1 MLFIS
6 ENDAIMGG
14 KLFGRGIMMN
24 TNVLP
29 KAVILDLDGTLLRSD
44 KTVSERTLAVLEEC
58 KKKGMVIVVATARF
72 WFKAELFL
80 NIIRP
85 DYALLADGTMI
96 FHDGELIHGFP
107 MDSATSENIIKEI
120 MSMEDGRDFVVGAGK
135 VLFCSAKGVDEPWR
149 QTYDFSKGF
158 HKPSYKIAS
167 VMNSYEE
174 AKKFAD
180 KFSCRLYSYRGED
193 LYAFTHKESGKYQ
206 AVCALGELLN
216 IELQDMIA
224 FGDDENDYEVLKH
237 CGKGIAV
244 ANAIP
249 MIKEIADEIT
259 GSNDGDGVAIYLEK
273 FFR

>member
-1 MLFIS
+1 L
-6 ENDAIMGG
+6 
-14 KLFGRGIMMN
+14 GRGIMMN
-24 TNVLP
+24 TNILP

-44 KTVSERTLAVLEEC
+44 KTVSERTLTVLEKS

-72 WFKAELFL
+72 WFKAEPFL
-80 NIIRP
+80 SIIQP

-96 FHDGELIHGFP
+96 FHKGELVHGFP
-107 MDSATSENIIKEI
+107 MDNATSENLIREI
-120 MSMEDGRDFVVGAGK
+120 MNMEDGHDFVVGAGK
-135 VLFCSAKGVDEPWR
+135 VLLCSAKGVDEPWR
-149 QTYDFSKGF
+149 QTYDFSQGF

-174 AKKFAD
+174 AKKLAD

-216 IELQDMIA
+216 IDLQDMIA
-224 FGDDENDYEVLKH
+224 FGDDENDYEILKH

-244 ANAIP
+244 ANAIS
-249 MIKEIADEIT
+249 MIKDIADDIT
-259 GSNDGDGVAIYLEK
+259 DSNDNDGVAKYLEQYL
-273 FFR
+273 

>member
-1 MLFIS
+1 M
-6 ENDAIMGG
+6 E
-14 KLFGRGIMMN
+14 GRFMMN

-58 KKKGMVIVVATARF
+58 KKKGIVIIVATARF
-72 WFKAELFL
+72 WFKAEPFL
-80 NIIRP
+80 DIIRP

-96 FHDGELIHGFP
+96 FHNGELIHGFP
-107 MDSATSENIIKEI
+107 MDSATGENLIREI
-120 MSMEDGRDFVVGAGK
+120 MSMEDERDFVVGAGK
-135 VLFCSAKGVDEPWR
+135 VLLCSAKGVDEPWR
-149 QTYDFSKGF
+149 QTYDFSAGF
-158 HKPSYKIAS
+158 HKPAYKIAS

-174 AKKFAD
+174 AKKLAD

-206 AVCALGELLN
+206 AVCALGKLLN
-216 IELQDMIA
+216 IDLKDMIA
-224 FGDDENDYEVLKH
+224 FGDDENDYEIVKY
-237 CGKGIAV
+237 CGKGVAV

-259 GSNDGDGVAIYLEK
+259 DSNDDDGVAKYLEQYL
-273 FFR
+273 

>member
-58 KKKGMVIVVATARF
+58 KKKGMIIVVATARF
-72 WFKAELFL
+72 WFKAEPFL
-80 NIIRP
+80 SIIQP

-96 FHDGELIHGFP
+96 FHDGELVHGFP
-107 MDSATSENIIKEI
+107 MDNATSENLIREI
-120 MSMEDGRDFVVGAGK
+120 MNMEDGHDFVVGAGK
-135 VLFCSAKGVDEPWR
+135 VLLCSAKGVDEPWR
-149 QTYDFSKGF
+149 QTYDFSQGF

-174 AKKFAD
+174 AKKLAD

-249 MIKEIADEIT
+249 MIKDIADDIT
-259 GSNDGDGVAIYLEK
+259 DSNDDDGVAKYLEQYL
-273 FFR
+273 